1 LTTALVVLLAAAS
14 WQRPL
19 LYRNWGCLVDAGR
32 PHWSNRSSTVTSS
45 STSPSIRQRQSPPD
59 QHHLQGPTSTVVAK
73 CSSRRRR
80 VSAVDC
86 IKTALAGG
94 IAGAVGT
101 ATLYPLDAA
110 KTVRQASPHTYRSV
124 RAALTHLI
132 TTHTVYRGAWTA
144 ILGAIPSSA
153 LYFGA
158 YETAKRCL
166 LAAHY
171 QQTRYSTQYA
181 DDEDDRAR
189 ANYRNNDD
197 MNFGQRLLL
206 HASAAASG
214 NLVSSAVFVPKE
226 LIKQRL
232 QYCSSDPT
240 CTWLTVIA
248 DILRDK
254 GVKGLYTG
262 YVATVLRN
270 VPSAALRF
278 GLYEELKRS
287 WTAKDESTTTP
298 LLHWRLF
305 AAGAVAG
312 ALASG
317 IMTPVDVLKTRLS
330 TGTCPV
336 DLPGCM
342 QYIVKADG
350 WSALFAGAGSRMA
363 TSAAFT
369 SIGFGTFE
377 AAKRLLRI
385 PPLEMT
391 TMRDPPPRGP
401 TRKSTGSK
409 VELSFLHHDHHL
421 RYHCP
426 RPLPDSEYRCCRLAN
441 LRLYSSPNHPGAAG
455 SILVPAT
462 IMTSAIS
469 YC

>member
-1 LTTALVVLLAAAS
+1 
-14 WQRPL
+14 
-19 LYRNWGCLVDAGR
+19 
-32 PHWSNRSSTVTSS
+32 
-45 STSPSIRQRQSPPD
+45 
-59 QHHLQGPTSTVVAK
+59 
-73 CSSRRRR
+73 
-80 VSAVDC
+80 
-86 IKTALAGG
+86 
-94 IAGAVGT
+94 
-101 ATLYPLDAA
+101 
-110 KTVRQASPHTYRSV
+110 
-124 RAALTHLI
+124 
-132 TTHTVYRGAWTA
+132 
-144 ILGAIPSSA
+144 
-153 LYFGA
+153 
-158 YETAKRCL
+158 
-166 LAAHY
+166 
-171 QQTRYSTQYA
+171 
-181 DDEDDRAR
+181 
-189 ANYRNNDD
+189 
-197 MNFGQRLLL
+197 
-206 HASAAASG
+206 
-214 NLVSSAVFVPKE
+214 
-226 LIKQRL
+226 
-232 QYCSSDPT
+232 
-240 CTWLTVIA
+240 
-248 DILRDK
+248 
-254 GVKGLYTG
+254 LYTG

-287 WTAKDESTTTP
+287 WTAPTGNDKSTP

-391 TMRDPPPRGP
+391 TMMDPRPMGP
-401 TRKSTGSK
+401 AKKSTGSK
-409 VELSFLHHDHHL
+409 VELSFLHDHHL

-441 LRLYSSPNHPGAAG
+441 LRLYTPPHHPAAG
-455 SILVPAT
+455 NILVPAS
-462 IMTSAIS
+462 IMMTSAMN